1 MYIVTTSIILKT
13 KEKKEHLWMIL
24 KHQEYTYNFENILIK
39 TYSLI
44 YLAIRCLFIKIFR
57 L

>member
-1 MYIVTTSIILKT
+1 
-13 KEKKEHLWMIL
+13 MIL

-44 YLAIRCLFIKIFR
+44 YLAIRCVY
-57 L
+57 